1 MNRLLSLV
9 APRLWVHKLGLSGG
23 LLLRNLYPDS
33 LMPLI
38 LAVQKGLLI
47 LNKLLFRPTLVPLL
61 RISLRLELALF
72 VICSLSRFDP
82 LLLYLSDTLLFPC
95 SKSLRI
101 FTCVLVRLHLSLLKQ
116 KDMVVSKIIISS
128 D

>member
-72 VICSLSRFDP
+72 VICSLGRFDP
-82 LLLYLSDTLLFPC
+82 LLLNFSDTLLFPRG
-95 SKSLRI
+95 KSLRI
-101 FTCVLVRLHLSLLKQ
+101 FTCVLVRLHLSLFKQ

-128 D
+128 K